1 MIDPGLMFLTAATL
15 PLLAS
20 LMLICLRR
28 WNRTWT
34 AWIAITALFGSF
46 VLSTIGSWQFQQ
58 HIQQAKDSLQPVQ
71 PWSASITWLSLSRLG
86 YDGMGK
92 LGFSNDAPAVELRW
106 GFHVDA
112 LTSVL
117 FPFIALVA
125 LCVHLHAL
133 RSMRKELKADLF
145 DPLAHVHRPGRYT
158 SFFMHLS
165 FFSGAMLHLVLA
177 DNLLQIFICWEL
189 VGLASYF
196 LIGFYRE
203 QEAARIG
210 SLKAF
215 IMNRV
220 GDAGFL
226 IGIVILIT
234 YTGTLSLITVKEEV
248 RDILGN
254 VVMEDGQPQWRI
266 AQLSLSDALRTPIK
280 DSHDEAFADKGAEA
294 GLMCRVNHVT
304 TRTGRKKLELA
315 EQGTHVVVWNQETLN
330 GHYDKPDRRR
340 FDAYDP
346 FRIGGHGKG
355 LRTMPYVALIFAGLG
370 LLLGCIGKSAQFP
383 LQTWLPDAMAG
394 PAPVS
399 ALVHSATMVAAGV
412 YLLARIFPLLLPEL
426 LLTVAYGGVFTA
438 FYGATCALVQTDV
451 KRILAY
457 STLSQL
463 GLMFAS
469 LGVGGWI
476 MALLHL
482 ATHACC
488 KAMLFLGTGSVI
500 DSCNGN
506 QDISRL
512 GGLRRKMPW
521 LAALMLFAC
530 LSLIGLPLLP
540 GWYSKDGILV
550 SLLSFASL
558 NMNHL
563 LLIAVPLL
571 TTMFTAAYLT
581 RFWWL
586 IFMGQPRNEAISTSA
601 QDVSGLLRWPLFALA
616 LLSLVLVWL
625 PVPLAMENNWL
636 IKLWQ
641 LSEPSAVREEGV
653 LPLAAAAEQLANNYF
668 KSESWLR
675 PVYEATSLSPHW
687 LAMILAL
694 LTMVTGVVLA
704 WNRCR
709 QVAKPW
715 PLSTSSFQRFFYN
728 GWHWDTCIERLITRP
743 FLRLGHLYQIMDRWF
758 WDEIVHSFARLAR
771 GIAWI
776 EKQFDEQVVDGIV
789 RQSAAVTQSGGRT
802 LRAVQTGSL
811 RTYVMIAMAAA
822 IVLSSII
829 VIWTVAMK

>member
-1 MIDPGLMFLTAATL
+1 MIDPGWIYLVAASL
-15 PLLAS
+15 PVLAS
-20 LMLICLRR
+20 IMLLCLSR
-28 WNRTWT
+28 WNRSWT
-34 AWIAITALFGSF
+34 AWIAVSALLGST
-46 VLSTIGSWQFQQ
+46 VLSIVGASLFQQ
-58 HIQQAKDSLQPVQ
+58 HIQQSRDQLQPVQ
-71 PWSASITWLSLSRLG
+71 PWASSITWMSLSRLG
-86 YDGMGK
+86 YDGIGK
-92 LGFSNDAPAVELRW
+92 LGYSNDAPAVELRL
-106 GFHVDA
+106 GYFIDA
-112 LTSVL
+112 LTSIL
-117 FPFIALVA
+117 IPFIALVA
-125 LCVHLHAL
+125 LGVHFFAM

-145 DPLAHVHRPGRYT
+145 DPIAHLHRPGRYT

-165 FFSGAMLHLVLA
+165 FFTGAMLHLVLA
-177 DNLLQIFICWEL
+177 DNLLQIFLCWEL

-203 QEAARIG
+203 QEAARTG

-226 IGIVILIT
+226 IGIVILFT
-234 YTGTLSLITVKEEV
+234 YTGTLNLITVKEEV

-280 DSHDEAFADKGAEA
+280 DSHDDAFAEKGAEA
-294 GLMCRVNHVT
+294 GTMCRVNHVT

-315 EQGTHVVVWNQETLN
+315 EQGSHIVVWNQETLN

-346 FRIGGHGKG
+346 GRTGGHGMG
-355 LRTMPYVALIFAGLG
+355 LRTVPYWMLTLAGLG
-370 LLLGCIGKSAQFP
+370 LLLGCIGKSSQFP

-394 PAPVS
+394 PTPVS

-412 YLLARIFPLLLPEL
+412 YLLARIFPLLLPEV

-438 FYGATCALVQTDV
+438 FYGATCALVQTDL

-488 KAMLFLGTGSVI
+488 KALLFLGTGAVV
-500 DSCNGN
+500 DSCNGV
-506 QDISRL
+506 QDITRL
-512 GGLRRKMPW
+512 GGLRRRMPV
-521 LAALMLFAC
+521 LAGLSLFAC
-530 LSLIGLPLLP
+530 LSLVGLPLLP

-558 NMNHL
+558 NVNHL
-563 LLIAVPLL
+563 LLIVVPMVTTLL
-571 TTMFTAAYLT
+571 TAAYLT

-586 IFMGQPRNEAISTSA
+586 IYMGKPRDEAVTNSA
-601 QDVSGLLRWPLFALA
+601 QDVSGLLRWPLIVLA
-616 LLSLVLVWL
+616 ILSLVLVWL
-625 PVPLAMENNWL
+625 PTPWTMDNNWL
-636 IKLWQ
+636 VKHWQ
-641 LSEPSAVREEGV
+641 LSEPSSVREEGV
-653 LPLAAAAEQLANNYF
+653 LPLAAAAEQLANGYF

-675 PVYEATSLSPHW
+675 PLYEATSLSPHVLSML
-687 LAMILAL
+687 LAFVTLA
-694 LTMVTGVVLA
+694 TGVALA

-709 QVAKPW
+709 NVDKAW
-715 PLSTSSFQRFFYN
+715 PLSTSSFQRFLFN
-728 GWHWDTCIERLITRP
+728 GWYWDAWIDRLITRP
-743 FLRLGHLYQIMDRWF
+743 VLRLGHLYQIMDRWF
-758 WDEIVHSFARLAR
+758 WDEIIHQLARLAR

-776 EKQFDEQVVDGIV
+776 EKQFDERMVDGIV
-789 RQSAAVTQSGGRT
+789 RQSAVLTQSGGKT

-811 RTYVMIAMAAA
+811 RTYVMLAMAAA
-822 IVLSSII
+822 ILISLLI
-829 VIWTVAMK
+829 VIWTLWLK